1 MPIRGYPD
9 AAHSQSVSDRL
20 HGEAAVFLLL
30 CFGNDLFVFGLI
42 GKKAVVKVVG
52 RAMNL
57 CKFISIYGFHLHFDH
72 FKILEDDVPEFMV
85 EMVNVNNV
93 LECCR
98 LGKDIIFT
106 EGQRI
111 AADPVVVIAEQE
123 IFCLGLVAD
132 GETAGTENLQ
142 LFFYCLKILV
152 CHTITPYKQNA
163 LKCACVSTEA

>member
-1 MPIRGYPD
+1 MQLIHKVFQIGFMGKP
-9 AAHSQSVSDRL
+9 L
-20 HGEAAVFLLL
+20 CFLLL
-30 CFGNDLFVFGLI
+30 CFCDDLLVFGLI
-42 GKKAVVKVVG
+42 GKKAVVKVAG

-72 FKILEDDVPEFMV
+72 FKILEDDVFELMV

-111 AADPVVVIAEQE
+111 ATDPVIVIAEQE
-123 IFCLGLVAD
+123 IFCLRLIVD
-132 GETAGTENLQ
+132 GEAAGTENFQ
-142 LFFYCLKILV
+142 LFFDCLKILI
-152 CHTITPYKQNA
+152 CHIIAPYKQNA

>member
-1 MPIRGYPD
+1 MVRPKVR
-9 AAHSQSVSDRL
+9 ATA
-20 HGEAAVFLLL
+20 F
-30 CFGNDLFVFGLI
+30 LI
-42 GKKAVVKVVG
+42 GCSEIEYKNE
-52 RAMNL
+52 M
-57 CKFISIYGFHLHFDH
+57 SD
-72 FKILEDDVPEFMV
+72 
-85 EMVNVNNV
+85 MVNVNNV

-132 GETAGTENLQ
+132 GEAAGTEDLQ
-142 LFFYCLKILV
+142 LFFDCLKILV
-152 CHTITPYKQNA
+152 CHIITPYKQNA

>member
-1 MPIRGYPD
+1 MGKPLY
-9 AAHSQSVSDRL
+9 
-20 HGEAAVFLLL
+20 FLLFR
-30 CFGNDLFVFGLI
+30 FGDDLLVFGLI
-42 GKKAVVKVVG
+42 GKKAVVKVAG
-52 RAMNL
+52 RTMNL

-72 FKILEDDVPEFMV
+72 FKILKDDVFELMV

-123 IFCLGLVAD
+123 IFCLGLIVN
-132 GETAGTENLQ
+132 GETAGTENFQ
-142 LFFYCLKILV
+142 LFFDCLKILV
-152 CHTITPYKQNA
+152 CHILTPYKQNA

>member
-1 MPIRGYPD
+1 MQLIHKMFQISFMGKPLY
-9 AAHSQSVSDRL
+9 
-20 HGEAAVFLLL
+20 FLLFCL
-30 CFGNDLFVFGLI
+30 DDDLFVFGFV
-42 GKKAVVKVVG
+42 GKKAVVEVTG
-52 RAMNL
+52 RAVDF

-106 EGQRI
+106 ESQRI

-132 GETAGTENLQ
+132 GEAAGTEDLQ
-142 LFFYCLKILV
+142 LFFDCLKILI
-152 CHTITPYKQNA
+152 CHIITPCKQNA

>member
-1 MPIRGYPD
+1 MDFAPD
-9 AAHSQSVSDRL
+9 YS
-20 HGEAAVFLLL
+20 
-30 CFGNDLFVFGLI
+30 
-42 GKKAVVKVVG
+42 
-52 RAMNL
+52 
-57 CKFISIYGFHLHFDH
+57 
-72 FKILEDDVPEFMV
+72 LEDDVPEFMV

-132 GETAGTENLQ
+132 GETAGTENL
-142 LFFYCLKILV
+142 
-152 CHTITPYKQNA
+152 
-163 LKCACVSTEA
+163 